1 MGKAAGAAGGQFCS
15 CGTTQRIWGEIRESM
30 GGPCGTAEHRSR
42 KAHSTE
48 SSPCPGEALCTAVPS
63 GWKDSFPVRQIA
75 RNAEPGSCTQCFCT
89 AARRDFISMTRVAAP
104 SRAVSR
110 HGAAWGMQNRATQP
124 QILLIRAYVYFFTGT
139 EIKQP
144 KELASHDTDL
154 CVPVLLFPISKCGS
168 HRCAL
173 GIAAPRRSHPHR
185 ITPVR
190 PVLPAGTQSRPLPSV
205 VLGIPVNEEKTLS
218 APGLHGT
225 HSPPPHPQ
233 HRAASRGRAMGAPP
247 LSPAPCST
255 PLLC

>member
-1 MGKAAGAAGGQFCS
+1 MGQRNAFGERSGSPWEGLAGRQNIGAERPTA
-15 CGTTQRIWGEIRESM
+15 QRDAQ
-30 GGPCGTAEHRSR
+30 PAC
-42 KAHSTE
+42 
-48 SSPCPGEALCTAVPS
+48 SPCPGEALCTAVPS

-124 QILLIRAYVYFFTGT
+124 QLLLIRAYVYFFTGT

-144 KELASHDTDL
+144 KELASHDNMDL

-218 APGLHGT
+218 ATGLHGT